1 MPSCVYTVL
10 QKRYIQS
17 SVRLHAIKYDVLLSC
32 TKHTILFSISSISII
47 MIIIILAV
55 FICLTMIMTTY
66 DVLFSKCSD
75 VGKIHCMGLDKMEP
89 GELSLEI
96 FYPNAHSYSYLKSTH
111 V

>member
-1 MPSCVYTVL
+1 MY
-10 QKRYIQS
+10 KAY
-17 SVRLHAIKYDVLLSC
+17 H
-32 TKHTILFSISSISII
+32 LFSNSSIS
-47 MIIIILAV
+47 IIIILAV

-75 VGKIHCMGLDKMEP
+75 VGKIHCIGLDKMEP

-111 V
+111 GY